1 MGTYLKFADPLMTR
15 FNNAEYLSFLRRFR
29 ALLPFPEQGGDR
41 PEIESLSVNESNGV
55 PALGVSA
62 AQLTVLDAVI
72 DQLTDLNNQSRISQE
87 TETLNDTDKQRDNVA
102 VYALNRINNS
112 ATLPLQAEQ
121 EAGKFLRNVVK
132 PYTGIARLPLNQET
146 ETIKGLLVD
155 LRKPENASAVQALS
169 LTPYLNE
176 LERLN
181 NLYESLVAQ
190 RAAERLASSVDNSK
204 IVRAQGDDIYDD
216 ITSLAFAW
224 SLANPS
230 DEATAFIRNVNALIS
245 DAQTAYNQRMGQK
258 KKKERDRPEIE

>member
-1 MGTYLKFADPLMTR
+1 MGTYLKFTDFSANN

-62 AQLTVLDAVI
+62 AQLTVL

-258 KKKERDRPEIE
+258 KKKESDRPEIE

>member
-112 ATLPLQAEQ
+112 ATLPLQAEPVSYTHLTLPTI
-121 EAGKFLRNVVK
+121 LRV
-132 PYTGIARLPLNQET
+132 
-146 ETIKGLLVD
+146 
-155 LRKPENASAVQALS
+155 
-169 LTPYLNE
+169 
-176 LERLN
+176 
-181 NLYESLVAQ
+181 
-190 RAAERLASSVDNSK
+190 
-204 IVRAQGDDIYDD
+204 
-216 ITSLAFAW
+216 
-224 SLANPS
+224 
-230 DEATAFIRNVNALIS
+230 
-245 DAQTAYNQRMGQK
+245 
-258 KKKERDRPEIE
+258 

>member
-121 EAGKFLRNVVK
+121 EAGNFLRNVVK
-132 PYTGIARLPLNQET
+132 PYT
-146 ETIKGLLVD
+146 
-155 LRKPENASAVQALS
+155 
-169 LTPYLNE
+169 
-176 LERLN
+176 
-181 NLYESLVAQ
+181 
-190 RAAERLASSVDNSK
+190 
-204 IVRAQGDDIYDD
+204 
-216 ITSLAFAW
+216 
-224 SLANPS
+224 
-230 DEATAFIRNVNALIS
+230 
-245 DAQTAYNQRMGQK
+245 
-258 KKKERDRPEIE
+258 